1 MNPLNDSQGEQDTSE
16 ILAAGQ
22 RLGIEINPQETREW
36 LVAISTAEQ
45 QDALGQEKQT
55 GIFGHR
61 LALLDFDPND
71 LAYFRRLA
79 QRVRAERHPQ
89 IESAIAIAGSA
100 AQGQVQLFPGD
111 NDFFERLN
119 IHAPTL
125 EQARKILREVM
136 RTTALRAFHQ
146 PNIVLVE
153 VNFGV
158 YPRAVIE
165 RGSPRAAG
173 DSITWMPQD
182 VLNGFI
188 TVQDTNGMPI
198 TIQWDDAQAGMGWT
212 YLGWIVADPVAGR
225 IALASNMLDV
235 TWE

>member
-1 MNPLNDSQGEQDTSE
+1 MDAPNDSQAEQKTRE
-16 ILAAGQ
+16 ILAAAQ
-22 RLGIEINPQETREW
+22 RIGIELNAQETREW
-36 LVAISTAEQ
+36 LAAVTSAER
-45 QDALGQEKQT
+45 QDALEQEQRT

-61 LALLDFDPND
+61 IALLDFDPAD
-71 LAYFRRLA
+71 LAYFRRFA

-89 IESAIAIAGSA
+89 VESAIAIAGSA

-136 RTTALRAFHQ
+136 RATALRAFHE

-153 VNFGV
+153 VNFGT

-173 DSITWMPQD
+173 DSITWTPQD

-188 TVQDTNGMPI
+188 TVQDTNG
-198 TIQWDDAQAGMGWT
+198 
-212 YLGWIVADPVAGR
+212 
-225 IALASNMLDV
+225 
-235 TWE
+235 